1 MSEVGSRVAVDSG
14 DPRCMSYTRSGRQY
28 KGSFEMS
35 EETAQTG
42 TAAEAGQTGTVDVQQ
57 VLQMLMEDRRQREEE
72 TERRLQE
79 MQQHVESLL
88 RVVEKTTSGSGSG
101 AGGSHESEAKVS
113 KLTEADDFILD
124 YLRATDGGLLS
135 AEGAMG
141 VQVGTPADR

>member
-1 MSEVGSRVAVDSG
+1 
-14 DPRCMSYTRSGRQY
+14 MSYTRSGRQY

-72 TERRLQE
+72 IAAERRQREEVTERRLQE

>member
-1 MSEVGSRVAVDSG
+1 MSEVGSSVAVDSG

-35 EETAQTG
+35 EETG
-42 TAAEAGQTGTVDVQQ
+42 TAVEAGRTGTVDVQQ
-57 VLQMLMEDRRQREEE
+57 VLQMLLEDRRQREVE

-88 RVVEKTTSGSGSG
+88 KVVEKTTSGSGSG